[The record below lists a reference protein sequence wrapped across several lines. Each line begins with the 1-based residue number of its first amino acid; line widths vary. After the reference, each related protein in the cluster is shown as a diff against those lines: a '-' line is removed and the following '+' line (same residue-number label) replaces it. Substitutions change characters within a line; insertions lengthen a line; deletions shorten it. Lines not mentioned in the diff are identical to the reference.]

1 MIGIIGYGSYIP
13 MYRIKTETIAKIW
26 GEDPERIEQGL
37 GIIEKSVPDYDEDTV
52 SMAIQ
57 AAINAKSNLVVEN
70 PSIGAVFVGSESH
83 PYVVKSSASIVAE
96 ALGITP
102 ETLAADLE
110 FACRAGT
117 AGMVAIYGMIKGD
130 LISAGLAI
138 GSDTAQ
144 GRPADALEYS
154 AGAGAGA
161 FILGKGKKVIA
172 EIIATY
178 SVTTDTT
185 DFWRREGMRYPSHGG
200 RFTGEPAYFKHI
212 QMAIEGILKRTGYKI
227 EDFNHVILHQPNA
240 KFPNIVAKRYNITN
254 EQLRHGLLV
263 SVIGNTYSAA
273 TMIGLANVLDNSKKG
288 DLILQVSFGSGAG
301 ADAFVYEVKNPSP
314 PRFTTSY
321 YINRKTYIDYATYL
335 KKKRMII
342 K

>member
-13 MYRIKTETIAKIW
+13 KYRIRAETIAKIW

-52 SMAIQ
+52 TMAIQ
-57 AAINAKSNLVVEN
+57 AAQNAKSNALEWSN
-70 PSIGAVFVGSESH
+70 IGAVFVGSESH
-83 PYVVKSSASIVAE
+83 PYVVKSSAAIVAE

-102 ETLAADLE
+102 NLVAADME

-117 AGMVAIYGMIKGD
+117 AGMVAIYGMVKGD
-130 LISAGLAI
+130 LISAGISI

-154 AGAGAGA
+154 AGAGAAA
-161 FILGKGKKVIA
+161 FVIGKGRRVIA
-172 EIIATY
+172 EILATY

-185 DFWRREGMRYPSHGG
+185 DFWRREGIKYPSHGG

-212 QMAIEGILKRTGYKI
+212 QMAIDGILNNTGYKI
-227 EDFNHVILHQPNA
+227 SNFQHVVLHQPNA
-240 KFPNIVAKRYNITN
+240 KFPKAIAKKYGIT
-254 EQLRHGLLV
+254 EDQLKYGLLV
-263 SVIGNTYSAA
+263 PYIGNTYSAA
-273 TMIGLANVLDNSKKG
+273 TMIGLANVLDNANKG
-288 DLILQVSFGSGAG
+288 DLILHVSFGSGAG
-301 ADAFVYEVKNPSP
+301 SDAFIYEVKNPNP
-314 PRFTTSY
+314 PMFKTSY
-321 YINRKTYIDYATYL
+321 YIDRKEYIDYAMYL

>member
-13 MYRIKTETIAKIW
+13 KYRIKTETIAKIW

-37 GIIEKSVPDYDEDTV
+37 GIVEKSVPDYDEDSV

-57 AAINAKSNLVVEN
+57 AARNAFSNLVE
-70 PSIGAVFVGSESH
+70 PKISIGAVFTGSESH
-83 PYVVKSSASIVAE
+83 PYVVKSSSSIIAE
-96 ALGITP
+96 ALALTP
-102 ETLAADLE
+102 NLVAADLE

-117 AGMVAIYGMIKGD
+117 AGMVAIYGMIKGE
-130 LISAGLAI
+130 LIQAGLAI

-161 FILGKGKKVIA
+161 FILGKSKKVIA
-172 EIIATY
+172 ELLYTY

-185 DFWRREGMRYPSHGG
+185 DFWRREGERYPSHGG

-212 QMAIEGILKRTGYKI
+212 QMAIEGILNKSEYKI
-227 EDFNHVILHQPNA
+227 SDFSHVILHQPNS
-240 KFPNIVAKRYNITN
+240 KFPKAVAKKYNISD
-254 EQLRHGLLV
+254 EQLKYGLLV
-263 SVIGNTYSAA
+263 PIIGNTYSAA
-273 TMIGLANVLDNSKKG
+273 TMIGLANVLDNAQKG
-288 DLILQVSFGSGAG
+288 ELILQVSFGSGAG
-301 ADAFVYEVKNPSP
+301 ADAFIYEVKNSNP
-314 PRFTTSY
+314 PKFTTKY
-321 YINRKTYIDYATYL
+321 YIERKEYIDYATYL
-335 KKKRMII
+335 KKKKMII